1 MCQDRIIKLLRAI
14 VWWSRIFGMG
24 AMTEINSIVRFPGDF
39 DLSTLR
45 SGLIVNLTLDRERV
59 LPLRI
64 ALLYFHTDWNFLG
77 YCRVL
82 SLTQKDSKTNLEVEV
97 LTVFTEEEQLIYK
110 RKFVEAGKFTGEAL

>member
-1 MCQDRIIKLLRAI
+1 
-14 VWWSRIFGMG
+14 MG

-39 DLSTLR
+39 DLSSLKN
-45 SGLIVNLTLDRERV
+45 GLLVNIVLDRERV

-82 SLTQKDSKTNLEVEV
+82 SLTQKEGKTYLQVEV
-97 LTVFTEEEQLIYK
+97 LTVFTEQEREIYK
-110 RKFVEAGKFTGEAL
+110 TKFVEAGKFTGEAK

>member
-1 MCQDRIIKLLRAI
+1 
-14 VWWSRIFGMG
+14 MG

-39 DLSTLR
+39 DLSTLKN
-45 SGLIVNLTLDRERV
+45 GLIVDLTLERERV

-82 SLTQKDSKTNLEVEV
+82 SITQKEGKTSVQVEV
-97 LTVFTEEEQLIYK
+97 LTVFTKEEQDIYK
-110 RKFVEAGKFTGEAL
+110 TKFVEAGKFTGEAK

>member
-1 MCQDRIIKLLRAI
+1 
-14 VWWSRIFGMG
+14 MG

-39 DLSTLR
+39 DLSTLKN
-45 SGLIVNLTLDRERV
+45 GQKVEVTLDRERV

-82 SLTQKDSKTNLEVEV
+82 SLKQVDGKTYLEVEV
-97 LTVFTEEEQLIYK
+97 LTVFSDEERALYK
-110 RKFVEAGKFTGEAL
+110 SKFVEAGKFTGEA

>member
-1 MCQDRIIKLLRAI
+1 
-14 VWWSRIFGMG
+14 MG

-39 DLSTLR
+39 DFSTLKH
-45 SGLIVNLTLDRERV
+45 GLIVELTLERERV

-82 SLTQKDSKTNLEVEV
+82 SITQKEDKTYLQVEV
-97 LTVFTEEEQLIYK
+97 LTVFSVDEQKIYK
-110 RKFVEAGKFTGEAL
+110 AKFVEAGKFTGEAK

>member
-1 MCQDRIIKLLRAI
+1 
-14 VWWSRIFGMG
+14 MG

-39 DLSTLR
+39 DLSKLKH
-45 SGLIVNLTLDRERV
+45 GLIVDLELERERV

-82 SLTQKDSKTNLEVEV
+82 SITQKEGKTYLQVEV
-97 LTVFTEEEQLIYK
+97 LTVFTKDEQDTYK
-110 RKFVEAGKFTGEAL
+110 AKFVEAGKFTGEAK

>member
-1 MCQDRIIKLLRAI
+1 
-14 VWWSRIFGMG
+14 MG

-39 DLSTLR
+39 DFSKLKH
-45 SGLIVNLTLDRERV
+45 GLIVDLELERERV

-82 SLTQKDSKTNLEVEV
+82 EITQKDNKTYLKVEV
-97 LTVFTEEEQLIYK
+97 LTVFDENEQKLYK
-110 RKFVEAGKFTGEAL
+110 EKFVEAGKFTGEAK

>member
-1 MCQDRIIKLLRAI
+1 
-14 VWWSRIFGMG
+14 MG

-39 DLSTLR
+39 DLSTLNN
-45 SGLIVNLTLDRERV
+45 GLIVDLTLERERV

-82 SLTQKDSKTNLEVEV
+82 SITQKDGKTYLQVEV
-97 LTVFTEEEQLIYK
+97 ITVFTKEEQATYK
-110 RKFVEAGKFTGEAL
+110 TKFVEAGKFTGEAK